1 MNSLLL
7 LFFAGDRESLPRCC
21 CRWRRQRCA
30 LSFIYRGS
38 KARKGAELPGAPPG
52 LSEGKPRRQCGK
64 GRNQGPH
71 QQVATVGRAKGETG
85 EKSRERG
92 KEEARCP
99 LVPFSKRR
107 LAVPLSSAEGRG
119 RPPELEA
126 AGGGWAEAPSFPA
139 RGDSS
144 VGAGGEL
151 GPGLAVLPARL
162 GSDFFRSERC
172 PCEARRGCRCQ
183 EKQDGGGCHP
193 ASQEPPASSWGSLL
207 PASCGRGS

>member
-1 MNSLLL
+1 MLLSLAPAALRPLL
-7 LFFAGDRESLPRCC
+7 YLQRQQSAERRRAPRGTPGDFRRETEASVREGTK
-21 CRWRRQRCA
+21 
-30 LSFIYRGS
+30 SGS
-38 KARKGAELPGAPPG
+38 APASRDSG
-52 LSEGKPRRQCGK
+52 KSEG
-64 GRNQGPH
+64 
-71 QQVATVGRAKGETG
+71 VAGETG
-85 EKSRERG
+85 GKSRERG

-172 PCEARRGCRCQ
+172 PCEAR
-183 EKQDGGGCHP
+183 
-193 ASQEPPASSWGSLL
+193 
-207 PASCGRGS
+207 